1 MNLHL
6 DKKLDKKS
14 ILKKTVQF
22 GGITLLS
29 RILGIIR
36 DMLLGRFLGIGIK
49 SDAFIMAYRIPNFLR
64 RIFAEGALSAS
75 FVPVFIK
82 KTKNKELENP
92 NGLMTLSFLFFEG
105 IVFLLCLFA
114 IIFPSL
120 IFKLIAPG
128 FSQEQ
133 LSYAIPCL
141 RILFPLLFF
150 ISSSALLAGALNA
163 VNHFFIP
170 ALCPAL
176 LNVVWISSLSLC
188 LKFNLSI
195 NFLCYSILFGGFLNF
210 LVHLIVYLKY
220 NFSFGFID
228 RQAKDAFKLILS
240 KFTPSLLGVSVIEI
254 NLLID
259 TFIGSFLPAG
269 SVSILYF
276 AGLFANLPIGIFAV
290 GFATVLLSQFSR
302 VAVYAPKRLNFYILE
317 ITKFISWLIIP
328 VMLFLIFVS
337 EPIFSIL
344 MLGKKS
350 NIHDVFVAK
359 WVLIIFSAGL
369 VFFCLNKILVN
380 IFYSLHD
387 TKSPTFALVCST
399 IINFLG
405 NIIGI
410 KLWGIFGIAGATSI
424 SALTLTFML
433 LRFLH
438 KKHKFKFYSASYF
451 NFLGRYVVQLLI
463 ASLIFLI
470 SYFTIFR
477 YLQDSNW
484 YNFFYISWGYWF
496 VVFPLAAICIAFLFF
511 TKKLFGIK
519 LYFLGK

>member
-1 MNLHL
+1 MHI
-6 DKKLDKKS
+6 DKRLDKKS
-14 ILKKTVQF
+14 ILKKTAQF

-36 DMLLGRFLGIGIK
+36 DMLLARFLGIGIK

-75 FVPVFIK
+75 FVPVFIRK
-82 KTKNKELENP
+82 VKNKELENP
-92 NGLMTLSFLFFEG
+92 NGLMTISFLFFEG

-114 IIFPSL
+114 ILFPGL

-133 LSYAIPCL
+133 LAYAIPSL
-141 RILFPLLFF
+141 RILFPLIFF

-163 VNHFFIP
+163 VNHFFVP

-176 LNVVWISSLSLC
+176 LNVVWISALSISI
-188 LKFNLSI
+188 KFNLSI
-195 NFLCYSILFGGFLNF
+195 KFLCYSILFGGFLNF

-240 KFTPSLLGVSVIEI
+240 KFVPSLLGVSVIEI

-259 TFIGSFLPAG
+259 TFIGSFLPSG

-276 AGLFANLPIGIFAV
+276 AGLFVNMPIGIFAV

-302 VAVYAPKRLNFYILE
+302 VVVYAPKRINFYILE
-317 ITKFISWLIIP
+317 VTKFITWLIMPI
-328 VMLFLIFVS
+328 MLFLMFVS
-337 EPIFSIL
+337 EAIFSIL
-344 MLGKKS
+344 MLGKKARF
-350 NIHDVFVAK
+350 HDIFTAK
-359 WVLIIFSAGL
+359 WVLIVFSVGL

-387 TKSPTFALVCST
+387 TKSPTIALVFST
-399 IINFLG
+399 IVNFLG
-405 NIIGI
+405 NLIGI
-410 KLWGIFGIAGATSI
+410 KLWGIFGIAGSTAF
-424 SALTLTFML
+424 SAAVLTFL
-433 LRFLH
+433 LIKFLH
-438 KKHKFKFYSASYF
+438 KKHNFKFYSPSFF
-451 NFLGRYVVQLLI
+451 NFLGRYLVQLLI

-470 SYFTIFR
+470 SYFTFFR
-477 YLQDSNW
+477 FLQDSNW
-484 YNFFYISWGYWF
+484 YNFFYASWGYWF
-496 VVFPLAAICIAFLFF
+496 IVFPLAAICAAFLFF